1 MMETRLETPSDSL
14 NRLSRDY
21 SSLVVG
27 LVNNMP
33 DAALEATERQ
43 FRSLLL
49 AASGEL
55 SIYLRIFSIPDPRRS
70 EVGREYVRRRCLT
83 IDALWTGR
91 LDGLIVTGTEPRAQH
106 FPDEPY
112 WPSMTRLIEW
122 AGANTISTVWS
133 CLAAHAAVY
142 HLDGIERRPFGQKLF
157 GVFECAKSSEHPIV
171 RDAPSRWWVP
181 HSRHNGLQEEDLLA
195 GGYRVLSGSLEV
207 GADIFVKQGD
217 SLSVFVQGHPEYEPD
232 TLLREYRRDV
242 RRFVAAERA
251 TYPEIPG
258 GYFDRETEAKFNE
271 LRDRIVRKPHDET
284 LVTFPS
290 TEGRITFN
298 WRQPGVLLYSNWL
311 SYLFAQKYPGESL
324 KKSSCAGASQAA

>member
-1 MMETRLETPSDSL
+1 MMETRLETSADSSNGVSL
-14 NRLSRDY
+14 GY
-21 SSLVVG
+21 PSLVVG

-49 AASGEL
+49 AASGEF
-55 SIYLRIFSIPDPRRS
+55 SIYLRIFSIPEQSRS
-70 EVGREYVRRRCLT
+70 EVGREYVRQRCLT
-83 IDALWTGR
+83 IDTLWTGR

-112 WPSMTRLIEW
+112 WPSLTRLIEW
-122 AGANTISTVWS
+122 AGANTISTIWS

-142 HLDGIERRPFGQKLF
+142 HLDGIKRRPLGRKLF

-181 HSRHNGLQEEDLLA
+181 HSRHNGLPEEDLLA
-195 GGYRVLSGSLEV
+195 GGYRVLSRSLEV

-242 RRFVAAERA
+242 RRFVAGERG

-258 GYFDRETEAKFNE
+258 GYFDRETEARFDE
-271 LRDRIVRKPHDET
+271 LRDRIVRKQDDET

-290 TEGRITFN
+290 TEGRLTFN
-298 WRQPGVLLYSNWL
+298 WRQSAVRLYSNWL
-311 SYLFAQKYPGESL
+311 SYLLAQKYPGESL
-324 KKSSCAGASQAA
+324 KKTSCAGTSQAA

>member
-1 MMETRLETPSDSL
+1 METRVETPADSPDSFP
-14 NRLSRDY
+14 REY
-21 SSLVVG
+21 PSLVVG

-33 DAALEATERQ
+33 DTALESTERQ

-55 SIYLRIFSIPDPRRS
+55 SVYLRIFSTPDPRRS
-70 EVGREYVRRRCLT
+70 EVGREYVRQRCLV

-122 AGANTISTVWS
+122 AGANTISTIWS

-142 HLDGIERRPFGQKLF
+142 HLDGIERRPFDQKLF
-157 GVFECAKSSEHPIV
+157 GVFECAKSGEHPIV
-171 RDAPSRWWVP
+171 RDAPSGWWVP
-181 HSRHNGLQEEDLLA
+181 HSRHNGLAEEELLA
-195 GGYRVLSGSLEV
+195 GGYRVLSRSPEV
-207 GADIFVKQGD
+207 GSDIFVKEGNN
-217 SLSVFVQGHPEYEPD
+217 LAVFVQGHPEYEPD

-242 RRFVAAERA
+242 RRFVAGERE
-251 TYPEIPG
+251 TYPQIPQ
-258 GYFDRETEAKFNE
+258 GYFDRETAARFDK
-271 LRDRIVRKPHDET
+271 LRARIVGKPHDRT

-290 TEGRITFN
+290 TEGHLSFN
-298 WRQPGVLLYSNWL
+298 WRQSAVRLYSNWL
-311 SYLFAQKYPGESL
+311 SYLFAQKYPDESL
-324 KKSSCAGASQAA
+324 KKSSGAAASQAA

>member
-14 NRLSRDY
+14 KGLSHGY
-21 SSLVVG
+21 PSLVVG

-70 EVGREYVRRRCLT
+70 EVGREYVRQRCLT

-142 HLDGIERRPFGQKLF
+142 HLDRIERRPFDQKLF
-157 GVFECAKSSEHPIV
+157 GVFECAKSGEHAIV
-171 RDAPSRWWVP
+171 RDAPSGWWVP
-181 HSRHNGLQEEDLLA
+181 HSRHNGLTEEELLA
-195 GGYRVLSGSLEV
+195 GGYSVLSRSPEV
-207 GADIFVKQGD
+207 GSDIFVKEGD
-217 SLSVFVQGHPEYEPD
+217 SLAVFVQGHPEYETD

-242 RRFVAAERA
+242 RRFVAGEREI
-251 TYPEIPG
+251 YPEIPQ
-258 GYFDRETEAKFNE
+258 GYFDPETAARFDE
-271 LRDRIVRKPHDET
+271 LRAEIVGKRHHQT

-290 TEGRITFN
+290 TEGHLSFN
-298 WRQPGVLLYSNWL
+298 WRQSAVRLYSNWL
-311 SYLFAQKYPGESL
+311 SYLFAQKYPDKSM
-324 KKSSCAGASQAA
+324 KKSSAAAAPQAA

>member
-1 MMETRLETPSDSL
+1 MMETKLETPSDSL
-14 NRLSRDY
+14 NGLSRGCP
-21 SSLVVG
+21 SLVVG

-55 SIYLRIFSIPDPRRS
+55 SIYLRVFSIPDPRRS
-70 EVGREYVRRRCLT
+70 EVGREYVRQRCMTL
-83 IDALWTGR
+83 DALWTGR

-112 WPSMTRLIEW
+112 WPSLTRLIEW
-122 AGANTISTVWS
+122 AGAKTISTIWS
-133 CLAAHAAVY
+133 CLAAHAAAY
-142 HLDGIERRPFGQKLF
+142 HLDGIERRPFDQKLF

-171 RDAPSRWWVP
+171 LDAPSRWWVP
-181 HSRHNGLQEEDLLA
+181 HSRHNGLPEEELLT
-195 GGYRVLSGSLEV
+195 GGYRVLSRSPEV

-217 SLSVFVQGHPEYEPD
+217 SLAVFVQGHPEYELD

-242 RRFVAAERA
+242 RRFVAGEGE
-251 TYPEIPG
+251 TYPEIPL
-258 GYFDRETEAKFNE
+258 GYFDRETAGRFDE
-271 LRDRIVRKPHDET
+271 LRKRIMGKRHDQT

-290 TEGRITFN
+290 AEGHISFN
-298 WRQPGVLLYSNWL
+298 WRQSAVRLYSNWL
-311 SYLFAQKYPGESL
+311 SYVFAQKYPDESL
-324 KKSSCAGASQAA
+324 KKASCAAASQAA